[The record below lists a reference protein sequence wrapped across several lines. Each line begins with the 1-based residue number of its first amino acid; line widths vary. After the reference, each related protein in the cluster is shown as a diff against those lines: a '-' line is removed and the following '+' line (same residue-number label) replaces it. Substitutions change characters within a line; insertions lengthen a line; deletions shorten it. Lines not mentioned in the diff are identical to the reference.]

1 MTNPTQTSVRVLC
14 VDDHRIVREGVALIL
29 AREPDIKV
37 VAMASSADEAVA
49 EFKRHLPDITLMDL
63 RLGDR
68 SGIDAIREIRQEY
81 PTARIVVLTMYQGD
95 EDIHR
100 ALSAG
105 AATYL
110 LKDALS
116 DDLIRVVREVHAGGH
131 PMAPDVRARLDQ
143 RATQPTLTRRE
154 IQVLQLVSQG
164 KRNKEIAAILGLSED
179 TVPVHVKNIFAK
191 LRVNERTA
199 AVNVALRR
207 GIIHIE

>member
-1 MTNPTQTSVRVLC
+1 MTTPSSIRVLC
-14 VDDHRIVREGVALIL
+14 VDDHRIVREGIALIL
-29 AREPDIKV
+29 ARETDIEV
-37 VAMASSADEAVA
+37 VASAANADEAVA
-49 EFKRHLPDITLMDL
+49 EFKRHRPDITLMDL
-63 RLGDR
+63 RLGER
-68 SGIDAIREIRQEY
+68 NGIDAIKEIRRDF
-81 PTARIVVLTMYQGD
+81 PDARIVVLTMYQGD

-131 PMAPDVRARLDQ
+131 PIGPDVRARLDQ
-143 RATQPTLTRRE
+143 RAAQPTLTPRE

-164 KRNKEIAAILGLSED
+164 KRNKEIAAILGLSDD